1 VRRGVLLKKKICLL
15 LLGILAASY
24 TCAGQTSA
32 PADTQQTALAVSP
45 IDPKAH
51 DAAVKLVVAIGLREK
66 MKSNLDKMLADGID
80 TMKKKFPQI
89 NPAFYDEWTKRMRE
103 RINFDDYAA
112 IAVSVYEKHFTAAE
126 LDEMT
131 QQQIAANQLNTPT
144 YSEPLKEKLQA
155 VMSQIVSEMMGGFTQ
170 LGAKLGAEVGGDIGK
185 EHPDWVPDSVT
196 KDATAPK

>member
-1 VRRGVLLKKKICLL
+1 LKKRACLL
-15 LLGILAASY
+15 LIGILAASSAY
-24 TCAGQTSA
+24 ARQTPVPASA
-32 PADTQQTALAVSP
+32 PQTAPAALP

-51 DAAVKLVVAIGLREK
+51 DAAAKLVDAIGLKDK
-66 MKSNLDKMLADGID
+66 MKGNLDKMLADGID

-131 QQQIAANQLNTPT
+131 QQQVAANQLKTPT

-170 LGAKLGAEVGGDIGK
+170 LGAKLGAEIGGDIGR
-185 EHPDWVPDSVT
+185 EHPDWIPDSVT